1 MNNLFNSYS
10 FLQVTFIVKAQY
22 FEKFWFRDCFTISKI
37 YREIAAN
44 ENDGYFCCDICS
56 LTNYFLHRKQLSK
69 HPRVKTTL
77 LHCLTEER
85 IMEVLPLLIWL
96 LFALRVLKYHRR

>member
-10 FLQVTFIVKAQY
+10 FLQVTFIVIAKY
-22 FEKFWFRDCFTISKI
+22 FEKFWLKDCFTIIKI

-56 LTNYFLHRKQLSK
+56 LTNSFLHRKQLSK
-69 HPRVKTTL
+69 K
-77 LHCLTEER
+77 R
-85 IMEVLPLLIWL
+85 ILEVLPLLIWL
-96 LFALRVLKYHRR
+96 LSVKSRI

>member
-10 FLQVTFIVKAQY
+10 FLQVTFIVIAQY
-22 FEKFWFRDCFTISKI
+22 FEKFWLKDCFTISKI

-56 LTNYFLHRKQLSK
+56 LTNSFLHRKQLSK
-69 HPRVKTTL
+69 NPRVKITL
-77 LHCLTEER
+77 LHSLTEER
-85 IMEVLPLLIWL
+85 ILEAFDMAP
-96 LFALRVLKYHRR
+96 

>member
-10 FLQVTFIVKAQY
+10 FLQVTFIVIAQY
-22 FEKFWFRDCFTISKI
+22 KFWLKDCFTISKI

-56 LTNYFLHRKQLSK
+56 LTNSFLHRKQLSK
-69 HPRVKTTL
+69 NPRVKITL
-77 LHCLTEER
+77 LHSLTEER
-85 IMEVLPLLIWL
+85 ILEVLPLLIWL
-96 LFALRVLKYHRR
+96 LSVKSRI